1 MVKDLQFLASL
12 AKIGAVAALV
22 FPAIG
27 SALGTGAAD
36 AAVIGAWK
44 KCYAQNKSAPF
55 MLVAFA
61 CRKPSTT

>member
-44 KCYAQNKSAPF
+44 NVMHRTNRRRSC
-55 MLVAFA
+55 
-61 CRKPSTT
+61 